1 MLKFHNPLPL
11 IREYKSAILLGV
23 GSALWCI
30 FNIHFIFGLLLFLS
44 GVPIFFSYLSY
55 GQKSGFI
62 SAVFTTIL
70 MFAFVPFEISIDVFL
85 NIIMPSSVIGHLALR
100 NIVKNRKKWWYP
112 ESFLLNNFV
121 FLFAFVMV
129 IMSFTLR
136 TEESMTKIYEEA
148 VKIIFSENA
157 SFYINGAG
165 QNLRSV
171 IKYYEGI
178 ATFYNM
184 LATILNL
191 QIAYI
196 LGRKFKT
203 NIRTS
208 FDVFNITISPWLS
221 ILPLVALT
229 LSKILPSLA
238 YVFCGLF
245 VVGLFAPTLSGFS
258 VVGFIAKKRKI
269 RRAPLVITALIIIF
283 PLHIIT
289 LISLLGIV
297 DSFYP
302 VRKKLTGA

>member
-1 MLKFHNPLPL
+1 
-11 IREYKSAILLGV
+11 
-23 GSALWCI
+23 
-30 FNIHFIFGLLLFLS
+30 
-44 GVPIFFSYLSY
+44 
-55 GQKSGFI
+55 
-62 SAVFTTIL
+62 
-70 MFAFVPFEISIDVFL
+70 
-85 NIIMPSSVIGHLALR
+85 MPSSVIGHLALR

-283 PLHIIT
+283 PLHIII

>member
-1 MLKFHNPLPL
+1 MLEFHNPLYML
-11 IREYKSAILLGV
+11 REYRGAVLLGV
-23 GSALWCI
+23 GCALWCI
-30 FNIHFIFGLLLFLS
+30 FNVHFAFGLLLFLS

-62 SAVFTTIL
+62 SAFIATIIP
-70 MFAFVPFEISIDVFL
+70 FAFVPIEISIDVFL
-85 NIIMPSSVIGHLALR
+85 NIILPSSMVGHLALR

-121 FLFAFVMV
+121 ILFSFVMI

-136 TEESMTKIYEEA
+136 AEESITKIYEEA

-157 SFYINGAG
+157 NFYISGAG
-165 QNLRSV
+165 QDLRSV

-191 QIAYI
+191 HIAYA

-203 NIRTS
+203 NIRIS
-208 FDVFNITISPWLS
+208 FDMINITISNWLAVM
-221 ILPLVALT
+221 PLVALT
-229 LSKILPSLA
+229 LSKMLPSLA

-245 VVGLFAPTLSGFS
+245 VVGLFAPALGGFS
-258 VVGFIAKKRKI
+258 VIGFIIKKRKM
-269 RRAPLVITALIIIF
+269 RRAPLFITALVIIF
-283 PLHIIT
+283 PLHIMT
-289 LISLLGIV
+289 LVALLGIV

-302 VRKKLTGA
+302 IRKQMAGV